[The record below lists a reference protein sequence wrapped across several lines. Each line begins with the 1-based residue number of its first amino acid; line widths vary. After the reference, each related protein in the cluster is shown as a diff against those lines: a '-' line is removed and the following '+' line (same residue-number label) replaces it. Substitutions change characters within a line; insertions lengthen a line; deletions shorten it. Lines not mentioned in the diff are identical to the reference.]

1 MNMYKRIIIVVS
13 FILFSLLALVAAII
27 TDLNDRDFP
36 QAIGSKSRID
46 IRFNQSE
53 ISINEAFLKLA
64 ELDTNLNLRLVK
76 VTPDFDKGGD
86 SEIFA
91 TLNDNALPNEF
102 TWFRGDHTAKIVNK
116 NRLANSFPDGVY
128 LVTGNTSHLDEFVD
142 SLKSIGGEV
151 VRRDVSVLESLL
163 FVVKERGFAAAVL
176 ASLALISS
184 LSLFWLSMKAR
195 GRALRVLGGCP
206 TTRIQMQD
214 ITGFGEALLVSAG
227 IVAVVSTSYIGIF
240 HGLIYINIYLK
251 VLISLQ
257 VFVIILSVFITLIMS
272 TSAWPSAMMLVNRQ
286 PPVRSLRSVAIVIQ
300 ALTFVLVVS
309 SVSPA
314 WSTYKQSLAIADEMA
329 QWKKLAD
336 QVSIVFATDI
346 NEMDR
351 TETKIGE
358 LVKDAESAENVALSY
373 TYTKEMWPSVD
384 FGDYTAISFVNER
397 WLDLVSGEM
406 ENSVEASVSQQS
418 IPENLIREIREQ
430 LLILS
435 RKGDIDNVLQKLQ
448 FRQTVEK
455 FRFPVILGGGGGS
468 LHFGDNILLVVI
480 PSLYDTFNDS
490 NLTSIIST
498 SNIIFTGVT
507 ATEQLLERHQLD
519 VQTLRKQGF
528 QGELQ
533 VVYIA
538 EEGIL
543 RAQFA
548 VYLVWLQNLSLIT
561 LIIAFSIATAISALI
576 SATLQAKRDFPLR
589 LSGKSWIRIIQSR
602 VLKEFLAGIILI
614 IIVILLQKPDEVK
627 ITLITAVYGLFIVLI
642 SHLSA
647 VHWCFNGVS
656 RRRI

>member
-13 FILFSLLALVAAII
+13 CILFSLLALVAAII

-36 QAIGSKSRID
+36 QAIGSKSRVD

-64 ELDTNLNLRLVK
+64 ELDRNLNLRLVK
-76 VTPDFDKGGD
+76 VAPDFDTGGD
-86 SEIFA
+86 SKIFA

-102 TWFRGDHTAKIVNK
+102 TWFRGDDTAKVVNK

-128 LVTGNTSHLDEFVD
+128 LVTGNTSRLDEFVD
-142 SLKSIGGEV
+142 SLKSIGGEA
-151 VRRDVSVLESLL
+151 VRRDASVLESLL
-163 FVVKERGFAAAVL
+163 FVVKERGFATAVL

-195 GRALRVLGGCP
+195 GRALRVLGGSP
-206 TTRIQMQD
+206 TMRIQMQD
-214 ITGFGEALLVSAG
+214 LTGFGEALLVSAG

-272 TSAWPSAMMLVNRQ
+272 ASAWPSAMMLANRQ
-286 PPVRSLRSVAIVIQ
+286 PPVKSLRSVAIVIQ
-300 ALTFVLVVS
+300 ALTFVLVVY
-309 SVSPA
+309 SVGPA
-314 WSTYKQSLAIADEMA
+314 WSTHQQSVAIADEMA
-329 QWKKLAD
+329 QWKKLAN

-346 NEMDR
+346 GEMAR
-351 TETKIGE
+351 IETKIGE

-397 WLDLVSGEM
+397 WLDLVSRET
-406 ENSVEASVSQQS
+406 ENSVVASVSRQS
-418 IPENLIREIREQ
+418 IPENLIHEIREE

-435 RKGDIDNVLQKLQ
+435 RKGNLDDVFQRLQ

-455 FRFPVILGGGGGS
+455 FRLPVILGGGDGS
-468 LHFGDNILLVVI
+468 LHFGDSILFVVI

-548 VYLVWLQNLSLIT
+548 VYLVWLQSLSLIT

-576 SATLQAKRDFPLR
+576 AATLQAKRDFPLR
-589 LSGKSWIRIIQSR
+589 LAGKSWMGIIQSR

-614 IIVILLQKPDEVK
+614 ITVILLQKPDKVV

>member
-13 FILFSLLALVAAII
+13 CILFSLLALVAAII

-36 QAIGSKSRID
+36 QAIGSKSRVD

-64 ELDTNLNLRLVK
+64 ELDRNLNLRLVK
-76 VTPDFDKGGD
+76 VAPDFDTGGD
-86 SEIFA
+86 SKIFA

-102 TWFRGDHTAKIVNK
+102 TWFRGDDTAKIVNK

-128 LVTGNTSHLDEFVD
+128 LVTGNTSRLDEFKD
-142 SLKSIGGEV
+142 SLKSIGVEV
-151 VRRDVSVLESLL
+151 VRRDASVLESLL
-163 FVVKERGFAAAVL
+163 FVVNERGFATAVL

-195 GRALRVLGGCP
+195 GRALRVLGGSP

-214 ITGFGEALLVSAG
+214 LIGFGEALLVSAG

-257 VFVIILSVFITLIMS
+257 VFIIILSVFITLALS
-272 TSAWPSAMMLVNRQ
+272 ASAWPSAMMLANRQ
-286 PPVRSLRSVAIVIQ
+286 PPIKSLRSVAIVIQ

-309 SVSPA
+309 AVGPA
-314 WSTYKQSLAIADEMA
+314 WSTYQQSVAIADEMA

-346 NEMDR
+346 GEMDR
-351 TETKIGE
+351 TEERIGK
-358 LVKDAESAENVALSY
+358 LVKDAESTENVALSY

-397 WLDLVSGEM
+397 WLDLVSGET
-406 ENSVEASVSQQS
+406 ENSVVASVSRQS
-418 IPENLIREIREQ
+418 IPENLIHGIREE

-435 RKGDIDNVLQKLQ
+435 RKGNIDDVFQRLQ

-455 FRFPVILGGGGGS
+455 LRLPVILGGGGGS
-468 LHFGDNILLVVI
+468 LHFGDNILFVVI

-543 RAQFA
+543 RAQFVA
-548 VYLVWLQNLSLIT
+548 YLVWLQSLSLIT

-576 SATLQAKRDFPLR
+576 AATLQAKRDFPLR
-589 LSGKSWIRIIQSR
+589 LAGKSWMEIIQSR
-602 VLKEFLAGIILI
+602 ILKEFFAGIILM
-614 IIVILLQKPDEVK
+614 IIVILLQKPDKVV

>member
-1 MNMYKRIIIVVS
+1 MYKRIIIVVS
-13 FILFSLLALVAAII
+13 CILFSLLALVAAII

-64 ELDTNLNLRLVK
+64 ELDRNLNLGLVK
-76 VTPDFDKGGD
+76 VAPDFDTGGD
-86 SEIFA
+86 SKIFA

-102 TWFRGDHTAKIVNK
+102 TWFRGDDKAKIVNK

-128 LVTGNTSHLDEFVD
+128 LVTGNTSRLDEFVD
-142 SLKSIGGEV
+142 SLKSIGGEA
-151 VRRDVSVLESLL
+151 VRRDASVLESLL
-163 FVVKERGFAAAVL
+163 FVVKERGFATAVL

-195 GRALRVLGGCP
+195 GRALRVLGGSP
-206 TTRIQMQD
+206 TMRIQMQD
-214 ITGFGEALLVSAG
+214 LTGFGEALLVSAG
-227 IVAVVSTSYIGIF
+227 IVTVVSTSYIGIF

-272 TSAWPSAMMLVNRQ
+272 ASAWPSAMMLANRQ
-286 PPVRSLRSVAIVIQ
+286 PPVKSLRSVAIVIQ

-309 SVSPA
+309 SVGPA
-314 WSTYKQSLAIADEMA
+314 WSTYQQSVAIADEMA
-329 QWKKLAD
+329 QWKKLAN

-346 NEMDR
+346 GEMDR

-397 WLDLVSGEM
+397 WLDLVSREM
-406 ENSVEASVSQQS
+406 ENSVVASVSRQS
-418 IPENLIREIREQ
+418 IPENLIHEIREQ

-435 RKGDIDNVLQKLQ
+435 RKGNLDDAFQRLQ

-455 FRFPVILGGGGGS
+455 FRLPVILGGGDGS
-468 LHFGDNILLVVI
+468 LHFGDNILFVVI

-519 VQTLRKQGF
+519 AQTLRKQGF

-548 VYLVWLQNLSLIT
+548 LYLVWLQSLSLIT

-576 SATLQAKRDFPLR
+576 AATLQAKRDFPLR
-589 LSGKSWIRIIQSR
+589 LAGKSWMGIIQSR

-614 IIVILLQKPDEVK
+614 IIVILLQKPDEVE

-656 RRRI
+656 RRRV